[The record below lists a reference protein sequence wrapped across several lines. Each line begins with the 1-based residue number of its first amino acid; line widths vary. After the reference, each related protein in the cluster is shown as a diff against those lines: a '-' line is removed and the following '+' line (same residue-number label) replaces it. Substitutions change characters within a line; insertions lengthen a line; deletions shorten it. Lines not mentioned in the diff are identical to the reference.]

1 MKIGFLFPGQGA
13 QSVGMGKDLYDSF
26 EEYRKVY
33 EEVNKIT
40 GIDVAKIT
48 FEQEDMLNQT
58 KYTQLCILTMSMA
71 ILKLLKNENI
81 VADISMGLSLG
92 EYSALI
98 YSGCLNFDD
107 GIKLV
112 KKRGEYMHDLVPDG
126 EWAMSAIIGL
136 DEKTLRNICDSI
148 NSGFV
153 TLANFNC
160 IGQIAISGEKVAV
173 EEAMTKA
180 KEMGARKAVPLKT
193 SGPFHTKMLSK
204 ASESLAKELEST
216 KFNNFA
222 TPVIKNIDGQ
232 IYKNNDNIKDIL
244 ANHIISSVRFTE
256 SIKTMLDY
264 GVDTFV
270 EIGPGRTLT
279 SFVKKSNPNV
289 KLYNINDKKSF
300 EETVLEIKSIKE
312 QKVQL

>member
-1 MKIGFLFPGQGA
+1 MKIGLLFPGQGS
-13 QSVGMGKDLYDSF
+13 QSVGMGKDLYESF
-26 EEYRKVY
+26 EEYRKIY
-33 EEVNKIT
+33 EEVNRIT

-71 ILKLLKNENI
+71 ILKLLKKENI
-81 VADISMGLSLG
+81 IADISMGLSLG

-98 YSGCLNFDD
+98 YSGCLNFED

-112 KKRGEYMHDLVPDG
+112 KKRGTYMQELAPEG

-136 DEKTLRNICDSI
+136 DEETLRNVCNSI

-153 TLANFNC
+153 TLANFNYV
-160 IGQIAISGEKVAV
+160 GQIAISGEKVAV
-173 EEAMTKA
+173 EEAMIKA
-180 KEMGARKAVPLKT
+180 KEKGAKRAVPLKT
-193 SGPFHTKMLSK
+193 SGPFHTKMLIK
-204 ASESLAKELEST
+204 ASEMLEKELENVE
-216 KFNNFA
+216 FNDFK

-232 IYKNNDNIKDIL
+232 IYKNNDNIRDIL
-244 ANHIISSVRFTE
+244 AKHIISPVRFTE

-279 SFVKKSNPNV
+279 SFVKKADTNV
-289 KLYNINDKKSF
+289 KLYNINDKKSL
-300 EETVLEIKSIKE
+300 EETVVEIKNRKEEIK
-312 QKVQL
+312 

>member
-1 MKIGFLFPGQGA
+1 MKIGFLFPGQGS
-13 QSVGMGKDLYDSF
+13 QSVGMGKDLYESF
-26 EEYRKVY
+26 EEYKKVY
-33 EEVNKIT
+33 EEVNRIT
-40 GIDVAKIT
+40 GIDIAKIT
-48 FEQEDMLNQT
+48 FEKEDMLSQT

-71 ILKLLKNENI
+71 ILKLLKKENI
-81 VADISMGLSLG
+81 IADISMGLSLG

-98 YSGCLNFDD
+98 YSGCLDFED

-112 KKRGEYMHDLVPDG
+112 KKRGEYMQDLVPDG

-136 DEKTLRNICDSI
+136 DEETLRNICNSI
-148 NSGFV
+148 SSGFV

-204 ASESLAKELEST
+204 ASEKLREELENV
-216 KFNNFA
+216 KFNNFE
-222 TPVIKNIDGQ
+222 TPVIKNLDGQ
-232 IYKNNDNIKDIL
+232 IYKNNDNIREIL
-244 ANHIISSVRFTE
+244 SKHIISPVRFTE

-270 EIGPGRTLT
+270 EIGPGKTLT
-279 SFVKKSNPNV
+279 SFVKKTDSNV

-300 EETVLEIKSIKE
+300 EEAVLDIKRINSKN
-312 QKVQL
+312 